1 MSEQEKDQ
9 SVPAPV
15 FQLTENFSSAYF
27 GKLPDAVTGEHASA
41 NDQKLISNFIALL
54 IDPAHRDLKSDVL
67 AILRNAKADQFLVD
81 LIAMQ
86 HYAGHRRELL
96 MACWESGIDFSAHLL
111 FFCELIASPESKDQE
126 VLEAITVIEEMHSQI
141 PESQLETARLI
152 LLKVPESSPFYP
164 MIRSIDRIFGE

>member
-9 SVPAPV
+9 PVPTPV

-67 AILRNAKADQFLVD
+67 AILRNAKADQFLGD
-81 LIAMQ
+81 LLQMDQ
-86 HYAGHRRELL
+86 YRKVRRELI
-96 MACWESGIDFSAHLL
+96 MACWESGLDFTKQVET
-111 FFCELIASPESKDQE
+111 FCSIIASPDATNEE
-126 VLEAITVIEEMHSQI
+126 VLEAITVIEESTSELDEAVKLSCQN
-141 PESQLETARLI
+141 I
-152 LLKVPESSPFYP
+152 LKQVPEKAPLYP
-164 MIRSIDRIFGE
+164 MIRAINRIF

>member
-9 SVPAPV
+9 SVPEPV
-15 FQLTENFSSAYF
+15 FQLSENFSSAYF

-81 LIAMQ
+81 LLQMDQ
-86 HYAGHRRELL
+86 YRKVRRELI
-96 MACWESGIDFSAHLL
+96 MACWESGLDFTKHSA
-111 FFCELIASPESKDQE
+111 FFCSIVASPESSNE
-126 VLEAITVIEEMHSQI
+126 EILEAITVIEEMAGELTEEEI
-141 PESQLETARLI
+141 NTGRNI
-152 LLKVPESSPFYP
+152 LTSVPESAALYP
-164 MIRSIDRIFGE
+164 LIRSIGRFS

>member
-15 FQLTENFSSAYF
+15 FQFTENFSSAYF

-54 IDPAHRDLKSDVL
+54 IDPAHRELKSDVL

-81 LIAMQ
+81 LIEMPN
-86 HYAGHRRELL
+86 YSKHRRELI
-96 MACWESGIDFSAHLL
+96 MSCWESGIDFSAHLL
-111 FFCELIASPESKDQE
+111 FFCTLIASPESKDQE
-126 VLEAITVIEEMHSQI
+126 VLEAITVIEEMNA
-141 PESQLETARLI
+141 PFTETQLESARQI
-152 LLKVPESSPFYP
+152 LLKVPDSSPFYP
-164 MIRSIDRIFGE
+164 MIRSIDRIF